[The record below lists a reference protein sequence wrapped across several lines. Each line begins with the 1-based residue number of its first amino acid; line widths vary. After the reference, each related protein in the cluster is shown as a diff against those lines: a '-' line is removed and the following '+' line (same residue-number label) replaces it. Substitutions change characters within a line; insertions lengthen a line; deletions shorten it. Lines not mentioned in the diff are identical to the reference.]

1 MTATDV
7 AVPAR
12 PHHAPLR
19 GLTGWITS
27 TDHKV
32 IGKAYCLTGF
42 FYFMLSGAFALA
54 MRAELARPGLQLLTH
69 EQYNQLFTMHGSA
82 MMYLFA
88 TPFAF
93 GLANFVV
100 PLQIGAPDMSFPR
113 LNALSFWLFFFG
125 AFVMVSGFLTPDGAA
140 DFGWFSYAPL
150 STEIYAPHAGV
161 DLWIVGLLLTG
172 LGTTIGAINLVTTI
186 FTLRAPGMTMFRMPV
201 FTWNMLVVSVLTLL
215 AFPVLTVAMLM
226 LATDRHLGGHV
237 FSAAN
242 NGPILW
248 QHLFWFFGHP
258 EVYIVALPFFG
269 VVSDVLPVFSKKP
282 VFGYKGLIFAT
293 FAIAAYS
300 LTVWAHHML
309 TTGAVV
315 LPYFAGL
322 TFVIAVPTG
331 VKFFNWIGT
340 MWGGSLTF
348 PTPMLWSIGFLV
360 TFLVGGL
367 TGVMLA
373 SPPINFH
380 VHDSYFVVAHFHYVL
395 FGSIVFGAFAGVY
408 YWWPK
413 MTGRLLGEGLG
424 KLHFWITFIGFHTT
438 FFVQHILGIRGMPR
452 RIADYSFADGFAS
465 LNTVSTVGS
474 FLLGISTV
482 VFLVNVAL
490 AARRPADAPDDP
502 WVFGQT
508 LEWLTT
514 SPPPRQ
520 NFRWLPRIRSNRP
533 AWDHRYPDHPGLTHH
548 RQRKASTDVAV
559 EKTVER

>member
-1 MTATDV
+1 MTPGTATRSS
-7 AVPAR
+7 AAPAHR
-12 PHHAPLR
+12 QLR

-32 IGKAYCLTGF
+32 IGKSYCLTGF
-42 FYFMLSGAFALA
+42 AYFLLSGFFALL
-54 MRAELARPGLQLLTH
+54 MRAELMRPGMQVLTS
-69 EQYNQLFTMHGSA
+69 EQYNQLFTMHGSM

-93 GLANFVV
+93 GLANFIV

-125 AFVMVSGFLTPDGAA
+125 GLVMVSGMLTPDGAP

-150 STEIYAPHAGV
+150 STQIYSPQAGA
-161 DLWIVGLLLTG
+161 DLWIVGIMLTG

-186 FTLRAPGMTMFRMPV
+186 ITLRAPGMTMFRMPI

-215 AFPVLTVAMLM
+215 AFPVLTVAMVM
-226 LATDRHLGGHV
+226 LLADRHLGAFV
-237 FSAAN
+237 FSSAN

-248 QHLFWFFGHP
+248 EHLFWFFGHP

-269 VVSDVLPVFSKKP
+269 VVSDILPVFSKKP
-282 VFGYKGLIFAT
+282 VFGYKGLVFAT

-300 LTVWAHHML
+300 LTVWAHHMY

-322 TFVIAVPTG
+322 TFIIAIPTG

-348 PTPMLWSIGFLV
+348 PTPMLFSIGFLL
-360 TFLVGGL
+360 TFLAGGL

-373 SPPINFH
+373 SPPIDYH

-395 FGSIVFGAFAGVY
+395 FGSIVFGAFAGTY

-413 MTGRLLGEGLG
+413 MTGRLLNETLG
-424 KLHFWITFIGFHTT
+424 KVHFWVTFIGFHMT
-438 FFVQHILGIRGMPR
+438 FFVMHILGIRGMPR
-452 RIADYSFADGFAS
+452 RVADYTFKDGFAT
-465 LNTVSTVGS
+465 LNTVSSIGS
-474 FLLGISTV
+474 FLLGISTLI
-482 VFLVNVAL
+482 FLVNVL
-490 AARRPADAPDDP
+490 VTSRKTPDAADDP
-502 WVFGQT
+502 WIYGQT
-508 LEWLTT
+508 LEWVTS

-520 NFRWLPRIRSNRP
+520 NFTWLPRIRSNRP
-533 AWDHRYPDHPGLTHH
+533 AWDHVYPDHPALGHKP
-548 RQRKASTDVAV
+548 RSRKAQS
-559 EKTVER
+559 

>member
-1 MTATDV
+1 MTAT
-7 AVPAR
+7 ATVPAA
-12 PHHAPLR
+12 PAAPSHQPLR
-19 GLTGWITS
+19 GLTGLITT

-42 FYFMLSGAFALA
+42 GYFMLSGLFALLI
-54 MRAELARPGLQLLTH
+54 RAQLAGPGVKLLSR
-69 EQYNQLFTMHGSA
+69 EQYDQLFTMHGSI

-125 AFVMVSGFLTPDGAA
+125 GLVMISGFLTPDGAA

-150 STEIYAPHAGV
+150 STEIYAPHVGV
-161 DLWIVGLLLTG
+161 DLWIVGIILTG
-172 LGTTIGAINLVTTI
+172 LGTTLGAINLVTTI
-186 FTLRAPGMTMFRMPV
+186 FTLRAPGMTMFRMPI

-226 LATDRHLGGHV
+226 LLVDRHLGGFV
-237 FSAAN
+237 FSSAN

-248 QHLFWFFGHP
+248 EHLFWFFGHP

-269 VVSDVLPVFSKKP
+269 VVSDILPVFSKKP
-282 VFGYKGLIFAT
+282 VFGYKGLVFAT

-300 LTVWAHHML
+300 LTVWAHHMY
-309 TTGAVV
+309 TTGVVV

-322 TFVIAVPTG
+322 SFVIAVPTG

-348 PTPMLWSIGFLV
+348 PPPMLFSIGFLL
-360 TFLVGGL
+360 TFLGGGL

-373 SPPINFH
+373 AAPIDFH
-380 VHDSYFVVAHFHYVL
+380 LAKSYFLVAHFHYTM
-395 FGSIVFGAFAGVY
+395 FGSIVFGAFAAIY

-413 MTGRLLGEGLG
+413 MTGRMLGERLG
-424 KLHFWITFIGFHTT
+424 KAHFWVTFIGFHTT

-452 RIADYSFADGFAS
+452 RVASYAPTDGFTF
-465 LNTVSTVGS
+465 LNRVSTVGS

-482 VFLVNVAL
+482 IFLVNVAL
-490 AARRPADAPDDP
+490 TARRPADAANDP
-502 WVFGQT
+502 WEYGQT
-508 LEWLTT
+508 LEWVTT
-514 SPPPRQ
+514 SLPPRQ
-520 NFRWLPRIRSNRP
+520 NFTALPRIRSNRP
-533 AWDHRYPDHPGLTHH
+533 AWDVNYPDNPGLGHTP
-548 RQRKASTDVAV
+548 RRASRAP
-559 EKTVER
+559 